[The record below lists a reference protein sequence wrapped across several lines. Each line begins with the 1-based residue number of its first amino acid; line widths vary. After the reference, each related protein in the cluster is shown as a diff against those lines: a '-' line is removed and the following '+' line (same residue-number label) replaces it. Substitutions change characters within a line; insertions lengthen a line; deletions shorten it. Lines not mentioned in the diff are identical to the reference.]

1 LKISATAPSR
11 LQNDEAAALL
21 FSNSHDCVAKNLW
34 IEGAA
39 AAGVIV
45 HASNDI
51 SIDHVEVRGTRADG
65 IHVVSGSHRVKV
77 TNNTAYDTGD
87 DSFSAVAYN
96 AQEQTGTVEFD
107 NNTSVRS
114 AARGVACIGTDNCT
128 ITHNTIDRPA
138 AHGIAVAWEKSYQTW
153 HPHHVRIEDNVIRDV
168 VKPGMNPILLDEAS
182 DVEATNNEVHDSMPV
197 YFHGSTNVSVKGLR
211 LHGSLKAG
219 LIARDC
225 RDLAITGSSIES
237 ARESGFVLDG
247 VTGGEI
253 TGNAFLDVQSKGD
266 ANSGAI
272 DVVNSRDLKGER
284 NRVERSRIWKGT
296 SYGPL
301 RVSSSPSVTIA
312 VSIYIE

>member
-1 LKISATAPSR
+1 
-11 LQNDEAAALL
+11 
-21 FSNSHDCVAKNLW
+21 
-34 IEGAA
+34 
-39 AAGVIV
+39 
-45 HASNDI
+45 
-51 SIDHVEVRGTRADG
+51 
-65 IHVVSGSHRVKV
+65 
-77 TNNTAYDTGD
+77 
-87 DSFSAVAYN
+87 
-96 AQEQTGTVEFD
+96 
-107 NNTSVRS
+107 
-114 AARGVACIGTDNCT
+114 
-128 ITHNTIDRPA
+128 
-138 AHGIAVAWEKSYQTW
+138 
-153 HPHHVRIEDNVIRDV
+153 
-168 VKPGMNPILLDEAS
+168 
-182 DVEATNNEVHDSMPV
+182 MPV
-197 YFHGSTNVSVKGLR
+197 YFHGSTNVSVNGLR